1 MIRIDGS
8 QAAAPQF
15 SSQSTTAEPGTGGIG
30 TLAGQSAVPEDAASV
45 LTDAAEELSLY
56 AAEKLEHKSLD
67 EREVETEKPIDLM
80 HIDEIAA
87 YLEAAKLLDNP
98 QELTRVAK
106 QLQSGQGN
114 PRELARRESR
124 DPTQQ
129 YMLLQYAAQDG
140 LKNGTAPEILD
151 ELLDA
156 LADLE
161 VEYGPQIRSDL
172 NTIGAAS
179 EFAAG
184 PGGIAAFQDAYQDVV
199 LGEASLAQ
207 TLTVVVSKLGG
218 ESGEGFV
225 RGLQGLIKALGQ
237 DLAATRPSVDAN
249 RLQSLVQDLYHLEV
263 ASTVVDGCRKLAGE
277 LAAKHATPGIDPA
290 ALMKELVAVTG
301 EKWVSASRFAAL
313 AEKFGVRDVGAQIAF
328 QAGVRALMR
337 ELPVK
342 IFPDAD
348 ARQAVLNASQE
359 ALDRAIDLEE
369 E

>member
-161 VEYGPQIRSDL
+161 VEYGPQIRGDL

-179 EFAAG
+179 EFATSAE
-184 PGGIAAFQDAYQDVV
+184 GIAAFQDAYQDVV

-263 ASTVVDGCRKLAGE
+263 ASTVVDGCRKLAGD